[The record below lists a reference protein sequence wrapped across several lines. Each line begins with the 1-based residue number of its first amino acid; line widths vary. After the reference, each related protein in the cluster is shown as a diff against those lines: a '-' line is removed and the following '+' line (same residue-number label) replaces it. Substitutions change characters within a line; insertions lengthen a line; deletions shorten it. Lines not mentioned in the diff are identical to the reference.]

1 MLSGEATNTNFIIF
15 DCQTDQGSKP
25 QSTALEASMLTI
37 TPPMWLYF
45 IWNKLCNYHHN
56 ITEILLK
63 ASLNTITLL
72 PLNFELNIST
82 YSGSESPV
90 SSLSLS
96 KLKLELWYLT
106 EWYPRLQYYDVQT
119 LEYRYI
125 SKLPMKNE
133 RIWSYVKE
141 TTSHLQNKLTKNIHL
156 GVATRS
162 STKWD
167 CLKPIRLHQYTWG
180 LQHFLTFL
188 QEDIGHIKCY

>member
-1 MLSGEATNTNFIIF
+1 MSMWIYVHYIWT
-15 DCQTDQGSKP
+15 SK
-25 QSTALEASMLTI
+25 TVYH
-37 TPPMWLYF
+37 LYIKF
-45 IWNKLCNYHHN
+45 
-56 ITEILLK
+56 
-63 ASLNTITLL
+63 
-72 PLNFELNIST
+72 
-82 YSGSESPV
+82 
-90 SSLSLS
+90 
-96 KLKLELWYLT
+96 KLELWVTSLSDT
-106 EWYPRLQYYDVQT
+106 PHFKLELWVTSLSDTPRLQYYDVQT

-167 CLKPIRLHQYTWG
+167 CLKPIRFHQYTWG

-188 QEDIGHIKCY
+188 QEDTGHIKCYWFKISLHQLPNFWQEPYSFMHICRQCITTV